1 VARRRIPT
9 GILPLF
15 PELAAEQDEGPIEGS
30 FELGRPETL
39 TGPRQFFPA
48 PPPRI
53 LRSYRT
59 GKCSS
64 WFEKKAAEVGF
75 ERPAGTDEA
84 GRGALFGPVMAAA
97 VILDPGRPIKGL
109 NDSKQLTAMQ
119 REKLEIEIKATALGW
134 AVAEVSAEEID
145 RINIYQASRVALRQA
160 VLNLSPQPD
169 FVFVDAM
176 RLDLI
181 TPQLSLI
188 HGDAICQSI
197 AAASILAKVERDRR
211 MQSFDQQ
218 YPGYNLAGN
227 KGYGTPDHCQALA
240 RLGATPQHR
249 KSYSPVANVLPR
261 SQDEGPLLF

>member
-1 VARRRIPT
+1 M
-9 GILPLF
+9 
-15 PELAAEQDEGPIEGS
+15 
-30 FELGRPETL
+30 
-39 TGPRQFFPA
+39 
-48 PPPRI
+48 
-53 LRSYRT
+53 
-59 GKCSS
+59 CSS
-64 WFEKKAAEVGF
+64 DLSPWFEKKAFEVGF

-97 VILDPGRPIKGL
+97 VILDPLRPIKGL
-109 NDSKQLTAMQ
+109 NDSKQLTASR
-119 REKLEIEIKATALGW
+119 REELEIEIKFAAICW

-160 VLNLSPQPD
+160 VLNLAPQPD

-211 MQSFDQQ
+211 MQIYDQQ
-218 YPGYNLAGN
+218 FPGYNLGSN
-227 KGYGTPDHCQALA
+227 KGYGTPDHCEALE
-240 RLGATPQHR
+240 RLGATHLHR
-249 KSYSPVANVLPR
+249 KSYSPVAKVLPR
-261 SQDEGPLLF
+261 QAEDVPRLF